1 VPPSMTASAPCTRT
15 IVVREILNELS
26 DISMHDRQ
34 FQRKVGTGV
43 PLDQPAIVVVGRSWP
58 DTADKAKCM
67 DTSPQGGYQFGRALH
82 KSGHCDRRSRRF
94 WIARKPE
101 THLFSTA
108 ACSTGSC
115 RVDCERELA
124 PEPEA
129 NFRLGVLLP
138 GMYDRFLSLVS
149 PSGRSIGHTHMPKFL
164 RIGVHQSNVSGYT
177 SKAWW
182 VRRVG
187 STVFLKWG
195 AVEVHGVG
203 DGRKIYWTL
212 PPRAKTIRC
221 GTVQRA
227 KDYARTAIARR
238 RSHRYEPLAGNI
250 AIRRRPANRGAELEQ
265 ALATILFVDIV
276 RSTENAARL
285 GDSRWTQVMNH
296 YYAAVRRELK
306 TLRGKEV
313 VTTGDGL
320 LATFDA
326 PASGVR
332 CATAIREAVRTLG
345 LEIRVG
351 LHAGEYKVSGAD
363 VVGLAFH
370 IGARVAAKARAGE
383 VLVSSAVKNLMSQ
396 SGIRFK
402 DRGVHR
408 LKGVPE
414 RWRLYRVEP

>member
-1 VPPSMTASAPCTRT
+1 MPAFGGNADIDRTLVKCPLMTQSGHRSPA
-15 IVVREILNELS
+15 
-26 DISMHDRQ
+26 
-34 FQRKVGTGV
+34 F
-43 PLDQPAIVVVGRSWP
+43 LD
-58 DTADKAKCM
+58 
-67 DTSPQGGYQFGRALH
+67 SPQARDSFVLDCGLFDGALV
-82 KSGHCDRRSRRF
+82 G
-94 WIARKPE
+94 
-101 THLFSTA
+101 
-108 ACSTGSC
+108 
-115 RVDCERELA
+115 VDCERELTR
-124 PEPEA
+124 EPEA

-138 GMYDRFLSLVS
+138 GMYDHFLSLVS
-149 PSGRSIGHTHMPKFL
+149 ASGPSIGHPHMPKFL

-182 VRRVG
+182 VRRVR

-250 AIRRRPANRGAELEQ
+250 AIRRRPANRGAELKQ

-326 PASGVR
+326 PVSGVR

-345 LEIRVG
+345 LEIRAG

-370 IGARVAAKARAGE
+370 VGARVAAKARAGE

-414 RWRLYRVEP
+414 RWHLYRVEP